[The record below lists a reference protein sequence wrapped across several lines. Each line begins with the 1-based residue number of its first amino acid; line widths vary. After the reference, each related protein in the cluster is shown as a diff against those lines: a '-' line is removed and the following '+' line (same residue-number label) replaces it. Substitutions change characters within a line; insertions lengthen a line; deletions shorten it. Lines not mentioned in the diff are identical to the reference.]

1 MTFWQM
7 AYKFGWAS
15 KDDLNLAV
23 QLKEISPEEY
33 KQITK
38 DDYVAPTE

>member
-1 MTFWQM
+1 MSFWQL
-7 AYKFGWAS
+7 AYTFEWAN
-15 KDDLNLAV
+15 KDDLKRAV
-23 QLKEISPEEY
+23 QLKEITSEEY